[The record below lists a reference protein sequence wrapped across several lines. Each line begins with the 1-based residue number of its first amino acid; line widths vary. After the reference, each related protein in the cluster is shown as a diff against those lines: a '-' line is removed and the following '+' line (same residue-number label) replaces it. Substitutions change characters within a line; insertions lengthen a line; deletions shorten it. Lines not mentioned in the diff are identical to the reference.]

1 VSIPIVFATMQ
12 LFVGGYVRID
22 AGASEDV
29 TCDVGLFREVV
40 PKLEWEGFIGSAEP
54 TDEMVFKCL
63 DSPFSGVDAM
73 VVGLNKLNCSV
84 LFLHEGFYWFG
95 GLVVRDVE
103 CGFVPLVREGFEHV
117 LESSNDV
124 TVRRRVDGHSKDIV
138 RIIRICNKK

>member
-1 VSIPIVFATMQ
+1 MSIPIVFATMQ
-12 LFVGGYVRID
+12 LFVGRYVRID

-40 PKLEWEGFIGSAEP
+40 PKLEWEVFIGSAEP

-73 VVGLNKLNCSV
+73 VVRLNKLNCSV

-103 CGFVPLVREGFEHV
+103 CGFVPLVREGLEHV
-117 LESSNDV
+117 LESGNDV
-124 TVRRRVDGHSKDIV
+124 TV
-138 RIIRICNKK
+138 